1 MTRKQGSVNTKVIS
15 RIGTGALQIYAIRWD
30 MQPVIEVDE
39 NGKKKFVG
47 KSYYEQQFIGKPTIE
62 KVKEIVLSGINAVI
76 DEKILSGFVWN
87 GMEVWLSSENQFNY
101 KAAYDLAVQTNG
113 ANLPVRF
120 KFGTTEKPV
129 YYTFN
134 TVEELSNFYM
144 SAMSYIN
151 ACLEEGWAKKD
162 AINWSEYEDLIKDQ
176 PTRSIKNLSE
186 FKEMLKNGDFKE
198 LNKNIKEFNQLNKI
212 ANMNLNKK

>member
-1 MTRKQGSVNTKVIS
+1 MTRKQGSVNTRVIS
-15 RIGTGALQIYAIRWD
+15 HIGTGALQIYSIRWD

-47 KSYYEQQFIGKPTIE
+47 KSYYEQQLVGKPTIE
-62 KVKEIVLSGINAVI
+62 KIKEIVLSGINAVT

-101 KAAYDLAVQTNG
+101 KAAYDIAVQTNG

-120 KFGTTEKPV
+120 KFGTTEKPI

-134 TVEELSNFYM
+134 TVEELSDFYM

-162 AINWSEYEDLIKDQ
+162 AINWSEYEEIINNVK
-176 PTRSIKNLSE
+176 SMNLNE
-186 FKEMLKNGDFKE
+186 ILKNGGMKE
-198 LNKNIKEFNQLNKI
+198 LTKILNSGEFADLKSQFGG
-212 ANMNLNKK
+212 MNTLLTKSK